1 MLSNDPSRF
10 VSSYLKINRFSRTV
24 RISMEEDFLTWKDK
38 FWPAVLDF
46 FGMEMKLLDIS
57 MRQYK
62 LVVPEVAADKVFTGE
77 IARLRAYQTQRP

>member
-1 MLSNDPSRF
+1 MGTNQFNPYVDP
-10 VSSYLKINRFSRTV
+10 
-24 RISMEEDFLTWKDK
+24 SMEEDFLTWKDK

-62 LVVPEVAADKVFTGE
+62 LVVPEVTPDKVFTGE